1 MQKELYYT
9 ILLNRKPAN
18 EGFTLSIPAFEE
30 LGQFEGED
38 AEELVNRVTS
48 VLEAHLEMYHEE
60 GRPIPVEMN
69 IKVKVTLPVDEE

>member
-9 ILLNRKPAN
+9 EILDRKPGN

-30 LGQFEGED
+30 LGRFEGDD
-38 AEELVNRVTS
+38 AEELVDRGKT
-48 VLEAHLEMYHEE
+48 VLEAHLETYREE
-60 GRPIPVEMN
+60 GRPIPVEMT